1 MSYYFSIIDIDTFF
15 SALNLIQSEDYLNN
29 EDVDLGGDFLFYKRQ
44 GNEVSLNYN
53 QDLISSNEVT
63 LDYINHHDDDYQPIR
78 KRREVQGIPKID
90 SISFNWEHFSS
101 FFQIQIFCT
110 YIFS

>member
-29 EDVDLGGDFLFYKRQ
+29 DDVDLGGDFLLYKRK
-44 GNEVSLNYN
+44 GDEVSQNFN
-53 QDLISSNEVT
+53 HNLISSNEEP
-63 LDYINHHDDDYQPIR
+63 LDYINHLDDGYQPIR

-90 SISFNWEHFSS
+90 SISLSWEHFLS
-101 FFQIQIFCT
+101 FFQKQIFLV
-110 YIFS
+110 SG